1 MNREGRVTAVDYR
14 NIATGNGIPKEGY
27 CDQPYVVFTK
37 VGDWLCVLTTGPGV
51 EGDSR
56 QHVVSTVSSDQ
67 GKSWSPLVDIEPPGP
82 PESSWVM
89 PLATPS
95 GRIYAFY
102 VHNSD
107 NLREIPS
114 PAGGTIKRVDTLGH
128 YVFKYSD
135 DGGATWSAERYD
147 LPLRVTEIDHTN
159 ITGGKTLFF
168 WGVGKPII
176 HHGAVYFG
184 FAKVGNFVPNG
195 FMEPTEGAFFK
206 SDNILT
212 EEDPAK
218 IRWEMLPDGDIGL
231 RAPVGPV
238 ADEHNLV
245 GLSDGS
251 LYCTYRTI
259 DGFLCHAYSR
269 DGGHTWDGPQYAT
282 YTPGGRRIKHPRA
295 ATFVRKFSNGKYIL
309 WFHNHGG
316 RYYMDRNPVWL
327 CGGIERDGHIHWSQP
342 EIVLYDD
349 QPGTRMSYP
358 DFIEQD
364 GKYWITETQKT
375 VARVHPLDPALLD
388 GMWRQG
394 ETATAAERGLV
405 LARANEQLAPGA
417 PLTMPELPDL
427 ATGGGFAL
435 DLWLTPDDLAAA
447 QVILDTRN
455 RFGKGL
461 TLSLQPTGALRLTFS
476 DRVIEETL
484 DSDPGQ
490 MRPGQLHHAAVI
502 VDGGPKIVTF
512 VVDGILCDGG
522 TIRTKGWYR
531 FSPEMGSTNGLTEVA
546 IDHGLTSTLHGL
558 RIYDRYL
565 RTSEAV
571 GNFRAGAPR

>member
-1 MNREGRVTAVDYR
+1 MTRDDR
-14 NIATGNGIPKEGY
+14 NIVTGSEIPKEGY
-27 CDQPYVVFTK
+27 CDQPYVVFTRN
-37 VGDWLCVLTTGPGV
+37 GDWLCVLTTGSGI
-51 EGDSR
+51 EGDR
-56 QHVVSTVSSDQ
+56 EQHVVSTISYDQ
-67 GKSWSPLVDIEPPGP
+67 GQSWSPLVDIEPPGP

-114 PAGGTIKRVDTLGH
+114 PAGGTIQRVDTLGH

-135 DGGATWSAERYD
+135 DGGKSWSVERYD
-147 LPLRVTEIDHTN
+147 LPLRVTDIDRAN
-159 ITGGKTLFF
+159 VTGGETLFF
-168 WGVGKPII
+168 WGVGKPMI
-176 HHGAVYFG
+176 HDGAAYFG
-184 FAKVGNFVPNG
+184 FAKVGDFVPNG
-195 FMEPTEGAFFK
+195 FMESSEGAFFK
-206 SDNILT
+206 SENILT
-212 EEDPAK
+212 EPDPAK
-218 IRWEMLPDGDIGL
+218 ITWEMLPDGEVGL

-238 ADEHNLV
+238 ADEHNLT

-251 LYCTYRTI
+251 LYCTYRTV

-269 DGGHTWDGPQYAT
+269 DGGHTWDGPHHAT

-295 ATFVRKFSNGKYIL
+295 ANFVRRFSNGKYIL

-327 CGGIERDGHIHWSQP
+327 SGGVERDGHIHWSQP

-349 QPGTRMSYP
+349 QPETRISYP

-375 VARVHPLDPALLD
+375 VARVHPLDPTLLE
-388 GMWRQG
+388 GMWHEG
-394 ETATAAERGLV
+394 ATATIAQEGLV
-405 LARANEQLAPGA
+405 LELSGDQAAPGA
-417 PLTMPELPDL
+417 ALTMPPLVNL
-427 ATGGGFAL
+427 AEGGGFAI
-435 DLWLTPDDLAAA
+435 DLWLTPDGMDAE

-455 RFGKGL
+455 RAGKGI

-476 DRVIEETL
+476 DRVIEDTW
-484 DSDPGQ
+484 DSDPGLLQ
-490 MRPGQLHHAAVI
+490 PGQRHHVAII

-512 VVDGILCDGG
+512 VVDGVLCDGG
-522 TIRTKGWYR
+522 TARSKGWHR
-531 FSPEMGSTNGLTEVA
+531 FAREIGDVSGLTDVN
-546 IDHGLTSTLHGL
+546 IDPGLTSTLHEL
-558 RIYDRYL
+558 RVYDRYL
-565 RTSEAV
+565 RTAEAV
-571 GNFRAGAPR
+571 GNYHAGADR